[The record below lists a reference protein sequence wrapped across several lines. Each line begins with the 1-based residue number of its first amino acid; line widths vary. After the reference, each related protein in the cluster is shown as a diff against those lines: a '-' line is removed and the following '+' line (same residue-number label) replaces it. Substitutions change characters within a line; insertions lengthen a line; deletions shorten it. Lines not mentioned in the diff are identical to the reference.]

1 VNHFFWVVV
10 LALAGSLVGVS
21 SRAQPS
27 VHPSPADPPGLVS
40 PPTAISLRTALD
52 AAWQR
57 AVEARVA
64 EAQIRRADADRSVA
78 RSPWAS
84 PPSLALSHRDDRFQ
98 GNAGRREVE
107 LGLAVPMWL
116 PGQRSARA
124 DTAETMVLHAQFAEQ
139 VARLRLADEV
149 QATAWQ
155 IVGIQTEARQAEVQ
169 VATLQQLADDV
180 DRRVR
185 AGDLARADSL
195 IARAE
200 WLAAS
205 SALGG
210 IVQKLQAAQA
220 RWTLLT
226 GLSTLPE
233 LAVVP
238 APDKDTAD
246 LTIHPEWQMAK
257 QSSELARQRL
267 KLLRSSRRDPPEMA
281 VGVRQDMAGRG
292 DAMQGSVVIG
302 VRLPFSTDDRN
313 RPLEAAAL
321 SDLEIARVREERLQ
335 QRLNSDLALAR
346 ETQRAIQAQL
356 DADRKGAQLLRERAA
371 LIQKSFLAGE
381 TPLPEL
387 LRVMATAAQA
397 ESAVARQTAAL
408 GLAGARLQQALGFLP

>member
-1 VNHFFWVVV
+1 
-10 LALAGSLVGVS
+10 
-21 SRAQPS
+21 
-27 VHPSPADPPGLVS
+27 
-40 PPTAISLRTALD
+40 
-52 AAWQR
+52 
-57 AVEARVA
+57 
-64 EAQIRRADADRSVA
+64 
-78 RSPWAS
+78 
-84 PPSLALSHRDDRFQ
+84 
-98 GNAGRREVE
+98 
-107 LGLAVPMWL
+107 
-116 PGQRSARA
+116 
-124 DTAETMVLHAQFAEQ
+124 MVLHAQFAEQ

-292 DAMQGSVVIG
+292 EAVQGSVVIG